1 MQIIFIG
8 GTSKQS
14 ISHVISKGGTRKEG
28 GFPTSTSL
36 VKSVAVY
43 LFQAQEYLGG
53 VLILDCSG
61 TARLALK

>member
-1 MQIIFIG
+1 MRKEERGEFANYFHWRH
-8 GTSKQS
+8 KQAES

-43 LFQAQEYLGG
+43 VFQAQEYLGG
-53 VLILDCSG
+53 VLI
-61 TARLALK
+61 